1 MSGLECKNISK
12 SYKDNKVLDNVSL
25 NIEQGKIY
33 GLIGRNG
40 VGKTTLSTNL
50 AVALSKKGKTTLVD
64 GDDQQSSI
72 KWSKRR
78 LQDSITTIA
87 LKDNLKEELQQL
99 KQNNK
104 YIVLDVAGRDSA
116 EFRSAL
122 LTADVL
128 IIPTQ
133 PSQTDIEVLPFVLR
147 LVNTAKQVNK
157 NLKTFVVLNK
167 APTNNKSTE
176 IDAALE
182 LLQQV
187 KSVKTLN
194 TILRDRKQFR
204 DAMIEG
210 KSVLEMGSSKAKDE
224 LNEFLVEIL

>member
-1 MSGLECKNISK
+1 MT
-12 SYKDNKVLDNVSL
+12 
-25 NIEQGKIY
+25 IY
-33 GLIGRNG
+33 VIANQKGG

-50 AVALSKKGKTTLVD
+50 AVALSKKGQTILVD

-78 LQDSITTIA
+78 TQDSITTIA

-194 TILRDRKQFR
+194 TIVRDRKQFR

>member
-1 MSGLECKNISK
+1 MAAKAICITNQKG
-12 SYKDNKVLDNVSL
+12 
-25 NIEQGKIY
+25 
-33 GLIGRNG
+33 G

-50 AVALSKKGKTTLVD
+50 AVALSKKGQTILVD

>member
-1 MSGLECKNISK
+1 MLIQAVCG
-12 SYKDNKVLDNVSL
+12 VLQVP
-25 NIEQGKIY
+25 
-33 GLIGRNG
+33 
-40 VGKTTLSTNL
+40 
-50 AVALSKKGKTTLVD
+50 
-64 GDDQQSSI
+64 
-72 KWSKRR
+72 
-78 LQDSITTIA
+78 
-87 LKDNLKEELQQL
+87 
-99 KQNNK
+99 QNNK

>member
-1 MSGLECKNISK
+1 
-12 SYKDNKVLDNVSL
+12 
-25 NIEQGKIY
+25 
-33 GLIGRNG
+33 
-40 VGKTTLSTNL
+40 
-50 AVALSKKGKTTLVD
+50 
-64 GDDQQSSI
+64 
-72 KWSKRR
+72 
-78 LQDSITTIA
+78 
-87 LKDNLKEELQQL
+87 
-99 KQNNK
+99 
-104 YIVLDVAGRDSA
+104 LDVAGRDSA

>member
-1 MSGLECKNISK
+1 MT
-12 SYKDNKVLDNVSL
+12 
-25 NIEQGKIY
+25 IY
-33 GLIGRNG
+33 VIANQKGG

-128 IIPTQ
+128 ILSLIH
-133 PSQTDIEVLPFVLR
+133 I
-147 LVNTAKQVNK
+147 
-157 NLKTFVVLNK
+157 
-167 APTNNKSTE
+167 
-176 IDAALE
+176 
-182 LLQQV
+182 
-187 KSVKTLN
+187 
-194 TILRDRKQFR
+194 
-204 DAMIEG
+204 
-210 KSVLEMGSSKAKDE
+210 
-224 LNEFLVEIL
+224 

>member
-1 MSGLECKNISK
+1 MT
-12 SYKDNKVLDNVSL
+12 
-25 NIEQGKIY
+25 IY
-33 GLIGRNG
+33 VIANQKGG

-50 AVALSKKGKTTLVD
+50 AVALSKKGNTTLVD

-78 LQDSITTIA
+78 KQHPITTLS
-87 LKDNLKEELQQL
+87 LKDNLKEELQYL

-133 PSQTDIEVLPFVLR
+133 PSQTDIEVLPFVLK

-157 NLKTFVVLNK
+157 NLETFVVLNK

-176 IDAALE
+176 IEAALE
-182 LLQQV
+182 LLHQV
-187 KSVKTLN
+187 KSIKTLN

>member
-1 MSGLECKNISK
+1 MT
-12 SYKDNKVLDNVSL
+12 
-25 NIEQGKIY
+25 IY
-33 GLIGRNG
+33 VIANQKGG

-50 AVALSKKGKTTLVD
+50 AVALSKKGNTTLVD

-78 LQDSITTIA
+78 KQHPITTLS
-87 LKDNLKEELQQL
+87 LKDNLKEELQYL

-104 YIVLDVAGRDSA
+104 YIVLDVAGSDSA

>member
-1 MSGLECKNISK
+1 MT
-12 SYKDNKVLDNVSL
+12 
-25 NIEQGKIY
+25 IY
-33 GLIGRNG
+33 VIANQKGG

-194 TILRDRKQFR
+194 TNLRDREQFR

>member
-1 MSGLECKNISK
+1 M
-12 SYKDNKVLDNVSL
+12 
-25 NIEQGKIY
+25 GKIIAIANQK
-33 GLIGRNG
+33 GG

-50 AVALSKKGKTTLVD
+50 AVALSKKGKTILVD

-78 LQDSITTIA
+78 TQDSITTIS

-99 KQNNK
+99 KNNNK

>member
-1 MSGLECKNISK
+1 MT
-12 SYKDNKVLDNVSL
+12 
-25 NIEQGKIY
+25 IY
-33 GLIGRNG
+33 VIANQKGG

-50 AVALSKKGKTTLVD
+50 AVALSKKGNTTLVD

>member
-1 MSGLECKNISK
+1 MT
-12 SYKDNKVLDNVSL
+12 
-25 NIEQGKIY
+25 IY
-33 GLIGRNG
+33 VIANQKGG

-50 AVALSKKGKTTLVD
+50 AVALSKKGQTILVD

-78 LQDSITTIA
+78 TQDSITTIA

>member
-1 MSGLECKNISK
+1 MT
-12 SYKDNKVLDNVSL
+12 
-25 NIEQGKIY
+25 IY
-33 GLIGRNG
+33 VIANQKGG

-50 AVALSKKGKTTLVD
+50 AVALSKKGQTILVD

-78 LQDSITTIA
+78 TQDSITTIS

>member
-1 MSGLECKNISK
+1 MT
-12 SYKDNKVLDNVSL
+12 
-25 NIEQGKIY
+25 IY
-33 GLIGRNG
+33 VIANQKGG

-50 AVALSKKGKTTLVD
+50 AVALSKKGQTILVD

-210 KSVLEMGSSKAKDE
+210 KSVLEMGISKAKDE

>member
-1 MSGLECKNISK
+1 MT
-12 SYKDNKVLDNVSL
+12 
-25 NIEQGKIY
+25 IY
-33 GLIGRNG
+33 VIANQKGG

-50 AVALSKKGKTTLVD
+50 AVALSKKGQTILVD

-78 LQDSITTIA
+78 TQDSITTIS

-99 KQNNK
+99 KNNNK

>member
-1 MSGLECKNISK
+1 MT
-12 SYKDNKVLDNVSL
+12 
-25 NIEQGKIY
+25 IY
-33 GLIGRNG
+33 VIANQKGG

-50 AVALSKKGKTTLVD
+50 AVALSKKGQTILVD